1 MMEKIEYILSFLG
14 LICEML
20 RIDDANMPPIYLI
33 YGIWDLMIEWE
44 IIHILAWRE
53 DRKWGITFSQR
64 AN

>member
-33 YGIWDLMIEWE
+33 YGIWDLMIE
-44 IIHILAWRE
+44 
-53 DRKWGITFSQR
+53 
-64 AN
+64 